1 MLLQYSK
8 SHVKIS
14 RSNRFTSSAVSP
26 DASHQ
31 RYAPQKLDSPPALDL
46 PQQHTEGLA
55 VSAYLA
61 GSARNRVR
69 GVAPRAAVAD
79 AIVADDM
86 MLKSYKGRRIPQPEF
101 ECAENE
107 PRAVIIRRQVE
118 VRTEW
123 TRRFL
128 AATREATLGPE
139 STQIRV

>member
-1 MLLQYSK
+1 MAEGDSRQNQHQRPTGQCRAPFLQYSK

-31 RYAPQKLDSPPALDL
+31 RYAPQKLDSPPALDR

-79 AIVADDM
+79 AIVADDTLVNM
-86 MLKSYKGRRIPQPEF
+86 GRRRQGHD
-101 ECAENE
+101 
-107 PRAVIIRRQVE
+107 PRA
-118 VRTEW
+118 
-123 TRRFL
+123 
-128 AATREATLGPE
+128 
-139 STQIRV
+139 SC

>member
-1 MLLQYSK
+1 MCSSVSPNIQ
-8 SHVKIS
+8 IS
-14 RSNRFTSSAVSP
+14 DYSNRFTSSTVRSA
-26 DASHQ
+26 ASHQ
-31 RYAPQKLDSPPALDL
+31 RCAPQKLDSPPALDL

-107 PRAVIIRRQVE
+107 PRTVKSDELLV
-118 VRTEW
+118 V
-123 TRRFL
+123 
-128 AATREATLGPE
+128 
-139 STQIRV
+139 

>member
-1 MLLQYSK
+1 MSLSKYSK

-69 GVAPRAAVAD
+69 GVAPRAAVARQD
-79 AIVADDM
+79 ATSDFAPY
-86 MLKSYKGRRIPQPEF
+86 YK
-101 ECAENE
+101 
-107 PRAVIIRRQVE
+107 IRLDLYKTDSE
-118 VRTEW
+118 
-123 TRRFL
+123 
-128 AATREATLGPE
+128 
-139 STQIRV
+139 

>member
-1 MLLQYSK
+1 MTVSAQVNSYQHAPAGVTEPYWPELKDTVARTSIGGRWVSVDHRFSKYSK

-55 VSAYLA
+55 VTAYLA

-79 AIVADDM
+79 AI
-86 MLKSYKGRRIPQPEF
+86 G
-101 ECAENE
+101 
-107 PRAVIIRRQVE
+107 
-118 VRTEW
+118 
-123 TRRFL
+123 
-128 AATREATLGPE
+128 G
-139 STQIRV
+139 

>member
-1 MLLQYSK
+1 MTVSAQVNGYQHAPAGVTEPYWPGLKDTVARTSIRGRWVSVDHRFSKYSK

-31 RYAPQKLDSPPALDL
+31 RYAPQKLDSHPALDL

-86 MLKSYKGRRIPQPEF
+86 MLISYKGRRIPQP
-101 ECAENE
+101 
-107 PRAVIIRRQVE
+107 
-118 VRTEW
+118 
-123 TRRFL
+123 
-128 AATREATLGPE
+128 G
-139 STQIRV
+139 

>member
-1 MLLQYSK
+1 MCSSVSPNIQ
-8 SHVKIS
+8 IS
-14 RSNRFTSSAVSP
+14 DYSNRFTSSTVRSA
-26 DASHQ
+26 ASHQ

-86 MLKSYKGRRIPQPEF
+86 MLKLNHIKVAGFRSQNLNVLKMSHAP
-101 ECAENE
+101 
-107 PRAVIIRRQVE
+107 
-118 VRTEW
+118 
-123 TRRFL
+123 L
-128 AATREATLGPE
+128 
-139 STQIRV
+139 

>member
-1 MLLQYSK
+1 MVGYPYKAVGYFLLHLTLRNKAVSTAARHRHHGRLRSKYSK

-79 AIVADDM
+79 AI
-86 MLKSYKGRRIPQPEF
+86 G
-101 ECAENE
+101 
-107 PRAVIIRRQVE
+107 
-118 VRTEW
+118 
-123 TRRFL
+123 
-128 AATREATLGPE
+128 G
-139 STQIRV
+139 